1 MTNKIILFNLLN
13 RILEK
18 RIDSLEKR
26 FINEAKEIEKVNKDI
41 TLITKTVNNWK
52 SKLIPKKEEEMKIG
66 FKGVK
71 MIDKQTQTY
80 LQKEEEKRNINN
92 KNLVIDM
99 KPNLN
104 KTVFLPII
112 KSTNELSPSRFT
124 KNKTHTWKRNMNP
137 GNKRQPTIFDKGIRN
152 NKKNTIKKKVKEE
165 IIIPRKS
172 NSKIIEENFERIL
185 SFLDIKEKYALSKLT
200 KDTVCTFLEYFK
212 TIQYKSK
219 IKEIQKETKRLLK
232 IYSQEDLEEDIE
244 PFTLVSGGLQ
254 AVTLLN
260 DPFYLQ
266 IFNSSTPTPSNDY
279 LIIYRLLF
287 QFLNH
292 RHPFHKIQDPTK
304 FWLKIGTFFI
314 RNSNE
319 KLGNLLRYE
328 FRHLNLSDENIQTII
343 KMSEPYTDI
352 LTPTYYSKECPT
364 TGLFAFLIKEALEY
378 IGAINTENTQPSRL
392 YRNIQYRISKE
403 QSKIDAVDLFIKRL
417 KQ

>member
-18 RIDSLEKR
+18 RITSLEKT
-26 FINEAKEIEKVNKDI
+26 FITEAKDIEKVNKDI
-41 TLITKTVNNWK
+41 TIITKTVNNWK
-52 SKLIPKKEEEMKIG
+52 SKLMPKKEEQMKIG

-80 LQKEEEKRNINN
+80 LQREEEKKNN
-92 KNLVIDM
+92 NNGKTVIDIT
-99 KPNLN
+99 PNLSR
-104 KTVFLPII
+104 TVFLPRV
-112 KSTNELSPSRFT
+112 KSTNEFSPIHST
-124 KNKTHTWKRNMNP
+124 KNKNSTWKRNMTP

-152 NKKNTIKKKVKEE
+152 NKKHPIKKKMKKE

-172 NSKIIEENFERIL
+172 NRKTIEENFERIL
-185 SFLDIKEKYALSKLT
+185 AFLDLKEKYALSKLT

-219 IKEIQKETKRLLK
+219 IKEIQKETRRLLK

-244 PFTLVSGGLQ
+244 PFTIGPGGLQ

-266 IFNSSTPTPSNDY
+266 IFNSFTPTPLNDY

-292 RHPFHKIQDPTK
+292 RHPFHKIQDSTK

-392 YRNIQYRISKE
+392 YRNIQYRISIE